1 MSKQTAVE
9 FAFQKLAKQGLL
21 LTDDYNSLV
30 VYLEAKAMFEE
41 QIEDA
46 YWLGGQDVPYS
57 AKQCEQY
64 YNETYGGNK

>member
-46 YWLGGQDVPYS
+46 YWEGGQDIPTT
-57 AKQCEQY
+57 EQRCQDY
-64 YNETYGGNK
+64 YNETYGGEE